1 MTATATATAT
11 DTAVARIYDDNEY
24 EYEYGTPRPTTI
36 NEDDTSKKQYA
47 ARLSM
52 LTFSQAAKYAA
63 AATKRRRSPKAR
75 TDYSLMNRHV
85 ERAFCEL
92 ESQVKYAAEASATT
106 ATTATTTTTTTMMTQ
121 ADFNLLKQ
129 AIRNLRVKLI
139 VHNSKSYE
147 DIKQLQAETKQQ
159 EDAAEREAQNAL
171 NDDTVSESVY
181 FAAKDRHDDLKAW
194 SAELKKELNRIE
206 PKIKY
211 TNIGGGL
218 FRHEFNKP
226 AEPPG
231 VPSQH
236 AHIAPPSAHILRN
249 ILTPETARR
258 TFISLASLTHKIRE
272 ELCAFLTDSHRHKDR
287 NEVIKQIKEH
297 CVMAKKNKKQQ

>member
-1 MTATATATAT
+1 MNTNT
-11 DTAVARIYDDNEY
+11 RIYDNDATQ
-24 EYEYGTPRPTTI
+24 EYGATPRPTTMD
-36 NEDDTSKKQYA
+36 EDDAAKRQHA
-47 ARLSM
+47 ARQAI
-52 LTFSQAAKYAA
+52 LTFSQAANFSA

-92 ESQVKYAAEASATT
+92 ETHIKNVAATT
-106 ATTATTTTTTTMMTQ
+106 AATTTATTMMTQ
-121 ADFNLLKQ
+121 AEFNLLKQ

-139 VHNSKSYE
+139 VHNSKSYHE
-147 DIKQLQAETKQQ
+147 IKQLQIETTQ
-159 EDAAEREAQNAL
+159 EEAAAEREAQNAL
-171 NDDTVSESVY
+171 NNDTVSADVY
-181 FAAKDRHDDLKAW
+181 FAAKDRHDDMKAW

-236 AHIAPPSAHILRN
+236 AHIAPASAHILRN
-249 ILTPETARR
+249 ILTPETTRR

-297 CVMAKKNKKQQ
+297 CVMAKKKE